1 MAGLFG
7 GFDKQFTPTDGGYLY
22 YPSPWR
28 SAKLVTVEEYKQLTD
43 AWKRAT
49 GLQAMSFIIG
59 VGIFGVVLVAFLFG
73 GAAHPTWTTM
83 IFPLVW
89 VVGMSVWFLR
99 PSLAP
104 RQLVKERPYVSEPRP
119 RSEVW
124 RQNRAMQS
132 WPALG
137 LFLVI
142 SAKGLFDALQGKE
155 VLIPASVA
163 TAWWAF
169 MLAAFTLVSFLKF
182 RDRLR

>member
-7 GFDKQFTPTDGGYLY
+7 GFDKQFAPTDGGYLY

-28 SAKLVTVEEYKQLTD
+28 GAKLVTIDEYKQFTE

-49 GLQAMSFIIG
+49 SVQAMCLI
-59 VGIFGVVLVAFLFG
+59 VGAGILGVVLMGFLLEHT
-73 GAAHPTWTTM
+73 AHPTWTTM

-104 RQLVKERPYVSEPRP
+104 RQVVQGRPYVSEPRP

-124 RQNRAMQS
+124 RQNRAMHS

-137 LFLVI
+137 FFFVI

-155 VLIPASVA
+155 VLFPAWFA
-163 TAWWAF
+163 TAWWSF
-169 MLAAFTLVSFLKF
+169 MLAAFTLVSFLKL
-182 RDRLR
+182 RDWLR